1 MTGSGG
7 RPVRSVWV
15 GYVVIAVVVALWAA
29 LVACGDRGDPTG
41 PAAADFVKI
50 ADVSAAAPPVAPES
64 GSSTGIFRED
74 CGRNAQGIRNSD
86 NIIISPGVT
95 GGAHHAHDYVGNVS
109 TNAFSTDAS
118 LAAADTTCGDGDRST
133 YFWPVLLAPGA
144 SAGQNSS
151 GHGGN
156 LWIQTP
162 QSVLIEFR
170 GSPVSNVVAMPRFL
184 DAFTG
189 NPHGFTEGG
198 AGAEHVQWSCSGD
211 RTRITRQYPLCDEG
225 QQVIRVFDFP
235 SCWNGKALD
244 SPNHKSH
251 LVYPEA
257 DGACPSATFPVPQL
271 HIELAYAV
279 PAGARY
285 AIDSFPEELRSPISD
300 HAGFINVMPDQ
311 LMTTVA
317 ECINSGRQCTS

>member
-1 MTGSGG
+1 MTGFGG

-29 LVACGDRGDPTG
+29 LVACGDRGDHTG
-41 PAAADFVKI
+41 PAATDFVPI
-50 ADVSAAAPPVAPES
+50 ADVSVAAPAVAPEN
-64 GSSTGIFRED
+64 GSSTGTFRED
-74 CGRNAQGIRNSD
+74 CGRNERGIHNSD

-118 LAAADTTCGDGDRST
+118 LAAADTTCADGDRST
-133 YFWPVLLAPGA
+133 YFWPVLLAPGG
-144 SAGQNSS
+144 SAGQGNS

-156 LWIQTP
+156 LWIQVP

-189 NPHGFTEGG
+189 NPHAVTEGG

-225 QQVIRVFDFP
+225 QQVIRIFDFP
-235 SCWNGKALD
+235 SCWNGKTLD

-251 LVYPEA
+251 LVYPDA
-257 DGACPSATFPVPQL
+257 GGACPGATFPVPQL

-279 PAGARY
+279 PSGARY
-285 AIDSFPEELRSPISD
+285 AVDSFPEELRNPITD
-300 HAGFINVMPDQ
+300 HAGFINVMPDE